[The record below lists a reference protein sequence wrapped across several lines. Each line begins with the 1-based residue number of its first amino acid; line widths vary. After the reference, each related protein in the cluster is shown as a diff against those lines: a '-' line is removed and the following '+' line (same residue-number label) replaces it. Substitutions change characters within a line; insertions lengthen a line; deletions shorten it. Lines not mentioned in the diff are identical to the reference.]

1 MLRLMQTVLISSSS
15 SIFVDK
21 PVYPSILWFYQV
33 KKWRER
39 SKYQIPEGQ
48 SETDK
53 GYHKGGNISD
63 DVSSLDLMAQTTG
76 KGSAGVAV

>member
-1 MLRLMQTVLISSSS
+1 MRKEVKFRQMLCLMQTVLNSSSS

-21 PVYPSILWFYQV
+21 PVYPSILWFYWV

-53 GYHKGGNISD
+53 GCHKGGNISD
-63 DVSSLDLMAQTTG
+63 DIESVRVISS
-76 KGSAGVAV
+76 

>member
-1 MLRLMQTVLISSSS
+1 M
-15 SIFVDK
+15 
-21 PVYPSILWFYQV
+21 

-63 DVSSLDLMAQTTG
+63 KVSSLDLMAQTTG